1 MSRRSEPMPE
11 LHRRAFLALS
21 AGLVACDGPRTA
33 AARWLGA
40 GVPAELDP
48 PTSSELDPAHHL
60 LNRAGFGPWPG
71 DVERIRELG
80 IDGWIEEQLDPDS
93 IDDRATT
100 VLARRFDALLASP
113 GNAHEWEPE
122 TIREQLQRHALLRAV
137 HSRRQLYESM
147 VAMWTDHLNVAVT
160 KTGVAQLAPH
170 YLRTVI
176 RAHALGSFRDLIRAS
191 ALSPAMLVY
200 LDGADNALK
209 EPGDEAQENY
219 ARELLELHTLGV
231 HGGYSQRDVME
242 AARCLTGWTVRTE
255 WRKGQV
261 EFHPE
266 WHDDG
271 SKTVLGVEIPAGG
284 GADDLERLI
293 DVAVEHPST
302 ARYVATR
309 MVRWFVSDEPDPEAV
324 ADAARTF
331 SDTGGDL
338 RATVRT
344 VLHSDAFTRAPLR
357 LKRPFRFV
365 VSSLRA
371 LGAVTQAETPLIR
384 LLQRMGQAPHEHPTP
399 DGYPLDPHPW
409 RGSLAWRWRFATR
422 LDAGQTDIPWE
433 SLESALG
440 DDPETWFRHLIGRRP
455 GASEIAPIQAF
466 VDGGGSSREA
476 LSLLLCSPAFQVH

>member
-1 MSRRSEPMPE
+1 M
-11 LHRRAFLALS
+11 LDRRAFLSLS
-21 AGLVACDGPRTA
+21 AGMVACDGPRAA

-40 GVPAELDP
+40 GVPAEFDP
-48 PTSSELDPAHHL
+48 PSGETVDPAHHL

-71 DVERIRELG
+71 DVERVHEQGL
-80 IDGWIEEQLDPDS
+80 DSWVEEQLHPEDL
-93 IDDRATT
+93 DDTATT
-100 VLARRFDALLASP
+100 VMARRFDALYASP
-113 GNAHEWEPE
+113 GNAQEWEPE

-209 EPGDEAQENY
+209 EPGDAPQENY

-231 HGGYSQRDVME
+231 HGGYGQADVME
-242 AARCLTGWTVRTE
+242 AARCLTGWTVRTG
-255 WRKGQV
+255 WQKGRV

-271 SKTVLGVEIPAGG
+271 AKSVLGVTIPAHGG
-284 GADDLERLI
+284 EGDLDRLI
-293 DVAVEHPST
+293 DIAVEHPST
-302 ARYVATR
+302 ARYVAER
-309 MVRWFVSDEPDPEAV
+309 MVRWFVSDEPDPDAV
-324 ADAARTF
+324 SDAARTF
-331 SDTGGDL
+331 AETGGDL
-338 RATVRT
+338 KATVRT
-344 VLHSDAFTRAPLR
+344 VLHSDAFSVAPLR

-365 VSSLRA
+365 VSALRS
-371 LGAVTQAETPLIR
+371 LGAVTQAEAPLIE

-399 DGYPLDPHPW
+399 DGYPLEPHPW
-409 RGSLAWRWRFATR
+409 RGSLPWRWRFATT
-422 LDAGQTDIPWE
+422 LEAGETSVPWE
-433 SLESALG
+433 ALEAALG
-440 DDPETWFRHLIGRRP
+440 DDPEAWFRHLIGRRP
-455 GASEIAPIQAF
+455 GASELAPVLAF
-466 VDGGGSSREA
+466 MDGGGSARQA
-476 LSLLLCSPAFQVH
+476 VSLLLSSPAFQVH